1 VEKREQ
7 RLKQVFKAQIDNLRE
22 ACYVL
27 FGYRMDL
34 TSEATAAAGTG
45 IIPTTFRLTP
55 QVCQPSEDLAHSNFV
70 MPHFHELKKQL
81 LRMHICNLPSSS
93 RACACQAQHGDAGA
107 QLLFKLTADGQMV
120 LVPNSY
126 TQQRQRAET
135 ATFLGRFKCIAA
147 FTANLTMDNFNKQT
161 QC

>member
-1 VEKREQ
+1 MEKREQ

-55 QVCQPSEDLAHSNFV
+55 QVIHSAKDPTLQSLRDT
-70 MPHFHELKKQL
+70 PHS
-81 LRMHICNLPSSS
+81 P
-93 RACACQAQHGDAGA
+93 D
-107 QLLFKLTADGQMV
+107 
-120 LVPNSY
+120 
-126 TQQRQRAET
+126 
-135 ATFLGRFKCIAA
+135 
-147 FTANLTMDNFNKQT
+147 
-161 QC
+161 

>member
-1 VEKREQ
+1 MEKREQ

-55 QVCQPSEDLAHSNFV
+55 QVNSHWHRPSHTHR
-70 MPHFHELKKQL
+70 PHHGFCYPRERGLTL
-81 LRMHICNLPSSS
+81 VGALRYHTVPPQQITPS
-93 RACACQAQHGDAGA
+93 
-107 QLLFKLTADGQMV
+107 LT
-120 LVPNSY
+120 
-126 TQQRQRAET
+126 
-135 ATFLGRFKCIAA
+135 CIVCHAA
-147 FTANLTMDNFNKQT
+147 WR
-161 QC
+161 

>member
-1 VEKREQ
+1 MEKREQ

-55 QVCQPSEDLAHSNFV
+55 QV
-70 MPHFHELKKQL
+70 
-81 LRMHICNLPSSS
+81 
-93 RACACQAQHGDAGA
+93 
-107 QLLFKLTADGQMV
+107 
-120 LVPNSY
+120 
-126 TQQRQRAET
+126 
-135 ATFLGRFKCIAA
+135 
-147 FTANLTMDNFNKQT
+147 
-161 QC
+161 

>member
-1 VEKREQ
+1 MEKREQ

-55 QVCQPSEDLAHSNFV
+55 QVIQPA
-70 MPHFHELKKQL
+70 
-81 LRMHICNLPSSS
+81 
-93 RACACQAQHGDAGA
+93 
-107 QLLFKLTADGQMV
+107 
-120 LVPNSY
+120 
-126 TQQRQRAET
+126 
-135 ATFLGRFKCIAA
+135 
-147 FTANLTMDNFNKQT
+147 
-161 QC
+161 